1 MNSTLT
7 DYKYINKNFIL
18 FVIPIAVLTSVSLCI
33 PIYSFTLKFYK
44 WIKNKYFNNN
54 LNSSLV
60 ILQSN
65 NLDIIDSKKS
75 FSSSSEDLPSYNDVI
90 N

>member
-7 DYKYINKNFIL
+7 GYKYNKIFIYL
-18 FVIPIAVLTSVSLCI
+18 DSIAVLTSCLCI

-54 LNSSLV
+54 LNLV
-60 ILQSN
+60 I
-65 NLDIIDSKKS
+65 I
-75 FSSSSEDLPSYNDVI
+75 
-90 N
+90 